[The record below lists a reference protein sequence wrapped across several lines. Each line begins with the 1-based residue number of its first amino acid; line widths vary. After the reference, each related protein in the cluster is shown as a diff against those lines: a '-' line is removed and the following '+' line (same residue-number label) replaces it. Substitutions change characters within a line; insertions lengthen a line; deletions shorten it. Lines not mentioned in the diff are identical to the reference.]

1 MMFARGCLIAFLL
14 VFGPHDGLAR
24 GKDPR
29 VPPGTDPGGVA
40 VALIS
45 AGIDYTLPQIAGRL
59 ARDGEG
65 DVIGWDFVDG
75 DALPFAP
82 ADGEGPSGATALAS
96 AILAEAPAVR
106 LVPVRVDIGQ
116 AGSVSKALAFVA
128 KTPARAVLLTAL
140 APNGDWGLFRLAARE
155 FKQLLIVVPADPA
168 AADLDNVLLI
178 ESPDNAA
185 AESADTVPS
194 LELASAANAIRIAAE
209 AAAGDPSLDGAGL
222 KHAVLERQA
231 GQEKRQ

>member
-1 MMFARGCLIAFLL
+1 MMPIRGWLIAIVIVLGSL
-14 VFGPHDGLAR
+14 DVLAR

-45 AGIDYTLPQIAGRL
+45 AGIDYMLPAIAGRL

-75 DALPFAP
+75 DALPFAS
-82 ADGEGPSGATALAS
+82 ADGEGPSGATAVAR

-106 LVPVRVDIGQ
+106 LVPVRVDPGQ
-116 AGSVSKALAFVA
+116 PKSFAQALAFVA
-128 KTPARAVLLTAL
+128 KTPARLVLVAAFAANDDL
-140 APNGDWGLFRLAARE
+140 GLFRLAAQE

-168 AADLDNVLLI
+168 VADLDNVLPI
-178 ESPDNAA
+178 ESPDGAA
-185 AESADTVPS
+185 RRSADTVPS
-194 LELASAANAIRIAAE
+194 LELASAANAIRMAAE
-209 AAAGDPSLDGAGL
+209 IAVGAPSLDGAGL